1 MLSNDELQRLWP
13 AERISILETHRNKM
27 IDELNNTLFR
37 LDENCELAKK
47 YEAIDKMF
55 LDLIKAE
62 AEYLASL

>member
-1 MLSNDELQRLWP
+1 MTHDELQRLWS
-13 AERISILETHRNKM
+13 AERISILEMHRNKM

-37 LDENCELAKK
+37 LDKNCELAKK
-47 YEAIDKMF
+47 YEVIDKMF